1 MEKCLEPISPQFMPG
16 KEDLFRLKKKL
27 KVLHY
32 FKIVHMDIKPLNIM
46 FSQCNKEL
54 VFIDFGLSKMT
65 SLPQG
70 WKVVTGFMG
79 TLNYCS
85 LEMKKNYL
93 KPLNEC

>member
-32 FKIVHMDIKPLNIM
+32 FKIVHMDIKPLNVM
-46 FSQCNKEL
+46 YSKSSLEW
-54 VFIDFGLSKMT
+54 VFIDFGFSKT
-65 SLPQG
+65 IKEEKGLKSLAL
-70 WKVVTGFMG
+70 FAG

-85 LEMKKNYL
+85 EEMQSRFSK
-93 KPLNEC
+93 